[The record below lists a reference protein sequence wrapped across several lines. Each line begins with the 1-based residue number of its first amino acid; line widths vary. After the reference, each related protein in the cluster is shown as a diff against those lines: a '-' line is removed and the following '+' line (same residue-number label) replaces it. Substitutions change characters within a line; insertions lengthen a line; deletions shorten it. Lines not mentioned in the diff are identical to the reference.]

1 MRARPRTDSR
11 QPARRQPVRPG
22 PGAWLAE
29 SERLFRDFV
38 ELTPYRFQPFVRT
51 FKSWDEYERWRHA
64 QTSPWYR

>member
-1 MRARPRTDSR
+1 MRSRPKAHSR
-11 QPARRQPVRPG
+11 RPARRRSARPT

-64 QTSPWYR
+64 QTNLWYR